1 MTTNRNLTR
10 ETIIQTLVDALEP
23 LAYVHAFWE
32 GGAAAF
38 NRIDDW
44 SDLDLYIA
52 VDDEKVDEA
61 FFAIENAL
69 KSVSPLK
76 QVYAISQL
84 PWPGL
89 SQKFY
94 KLERASEY
102 HILDLVVMKLT
113 SPEKLLEPEIHGNA
127 VFYFNK
133 SDKLQVSPL
142 DKDKIVEKLQK
153 RLERLTAR
161 FDLFNMV
168 TQKELNRGNY
178 LEATDLYYSLTLAA
192 LVEALRIN
200 YNPVHHDFKMRYIHY
215 ELPPETIKRLKHFYF
230 VRDEKDLQEK
240 YHEAIKW
247 FQEIMSEISQK
258 EIGRLVKTPKSLPNS

>member
-1 MTTNRNLTR
+1 MTTKRNLTR
-10 ETIIQTLVDALEP
+10 ETIIQTLAEALEP

-44 SDLDLYIA
+44 SDLDLYVA

-61 FFAIENAL
+61 FLAVEKAL
-69 KSVSPLK
+69 KSLSRLN
-76 QVYAISQL
+76 QVYAIPQL

-102 HILDLVVMKLT
+102 HIIDLVVMKLN

-133 SDKLQVSPL
+133 SNKLQASPL

-153 RLERLTAR
+153 RLERLKAR

-168 TQKELNRGNY
+168 TQKEINRGNY
-178 LEATDLYYSLTLAA
+178 LEAIDTYHMLTLAS
-192 LVEALRIN
+192 LVEALRIT
-200 YNPVHHDFKMRYIHY
+200 YYPLRHDFRMRYVHY
-215 ELPPETIKRLKHFYF
+215 ELPSEVIKKLKRLYF
-230 VRDEKDLQEK
+230 VESAKELQEK
-240 YHEAIKW
+240 YHEATKW
-247 FQEIMSEISQK
+247 FQEVISQIDQK
-258 EIGRLVKTPKSLPNS
+258 RIEEKIRKS

>member
-1 MTTNRNLTR
+1 MTTNHNLTR

-52 VDDEKVDEA
+52 VDDEKVDET
-61 FFAIENAL
+61 FLAIENAL

-76 QVYAISQL
+76 QIYAIPQL

-127 VFYFNK
+127 VFYFSK
-133 SDKLQVSPL
+133 SDKLQTSPL

-178 LEATDLYYSLTLAA
+178 LEAIDTYHMLTLAS
-192 LVEALRIN
+192 LVEALRIT
-200 YNPVHHDFKMRYIHY
+200 YHPLHHDFRMRYIHY
-215 ELPPETIKRLKHFYF
+215 ELPSEVIKKLKRLYF
-230 VRDEKDLQEK
+230 VESEKDLQEK
-240 YHEAIKW
+240 YYEATKW
-247 FQEIMSEISQK
+247 FQEVISQIDQK
-258 EIGRLVKTPKSLPNS
+258 RIERKVRKS

>member
-1 MTTNRNLTR
+1 MTNKHTLTR
-10 ETIIQTLVDALEP
+10 ETIIQILVHALEP

-38 NRIDDW
+38 DRIDDW
-44 SDLDLYIA
+44 SDLDFYIV

-61 FFAIENAL
+61 FLAIEKAL
-69 KSVSPLK
+69 KSLSPLK
-76 QVYAISQL
+76 QVYEIPQL

-102 HILDLVVMKLT
+102 HIIDLVVMKLN
-113 SPEKLLEPEIHGNA
+113 SPEKLLESEIHGNA

-133 SDKLQVSPL
+133 SNKLKAPSL

-153 RLERLTAR
+153 RLERLKAR

-168 TQKELNRGNY
+168 TQKEINRGNY
-178 LEATDLYYSLTLAA
+178 LEAIDTYHILTLAS
-192 LVEALRIN
+192 LVEALRIT
-200 YNPVHHDFKMRYIHY
+200 YNPLHHDFKMRYIHY
-215 ELPPETIKRLKHFYF
+215 EIPSEVIKKLKRLYF
-230 VRDEKDLQEK
+230 VESEKELQEK
-240 YHEAIKW
+240 YHEATEW
-247 FQEIMSEISQK
+247 FQKITSQIDQRMIERK
-258 EIGRLVKTPKSLPNS
+258 VRKS